1 MGRVMAD
8 AAIHFRRGHEAEG
21 MTLAASFLE
30 EALTKPL
37 LTGAAVA
44 MANAIKR
51 GDFLCAADTIEY
63 GMLPFLSLYEG
74 A

>member
-1 MGRVMAD
+1 MQD
-8 AAIHFRRGHEAEG
+8 AVINFRRGHEADG
-21 MTLAASFLE
+21 MIIADKFYV

-37 LTGAAVA
+37 LTGAVVA

-63 GMLPFLSLYEG
+63 GMLPFLALYEG
-74 A
+74 V